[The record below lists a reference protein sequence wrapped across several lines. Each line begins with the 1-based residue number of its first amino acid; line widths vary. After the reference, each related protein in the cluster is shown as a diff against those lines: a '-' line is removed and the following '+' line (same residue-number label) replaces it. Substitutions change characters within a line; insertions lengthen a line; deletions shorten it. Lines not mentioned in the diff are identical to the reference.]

1 VSGGVTGEVQR
12 VLCRLVLCRL
22 EEIADGQAKGF
33 DLGHDAIFVVRAG
46 RRIFAYRNACPHT
59 GGMLDWDDEGFMS
72 DSGEHILCQTHGAL
86 FQVDTGACLAGPCLG
101 DCLAKVAV
109 VLDGRDQVVLTHV
122 KDAEVPAA

>member
-1 VSGGVTGEVQR
+1 VSGGVTGETPK
-12 VLCRLVLCRL
+12 VLCRL